1 MNKLVSQEV
10 VGEKIPILC
19 NQENFI
25 LKANLYKLFQEV
37 PGFHFFVNPAIKEI
51 QDKGRPKNEMFICVP
66 NIIKSSVCDVSPG
79 HWRVQAVILSRGNTK
94 TLLINS
100 YFPFDQREDEDDCHD
115 LIETICVIKNVIRD
129 CNCDAVMLI
138 GDINADYTRNT
149 SHTRT
154 VRESM
159 DELLLM
165 MAWDSFTIDFTHT
178 YESEGSTFV
187 STLDHVYMTEVIRE
201 TVQEAGVIHDPDN
214 SSNHEPIYC
223 VIESLSVNKTTNK
236 SATYQPRPSWRMA
249 SEEEKDQYKYKLDIN
264 LQTIMVPAQISECCD
279 PHCKDTEHLEAIDWL
294 SAEVLKAVQRA
305 GEETLPFP
313 KAGSSKIGKKS
324 TPGFKVQVKPFK
336 EDAYFWH

>member
-1 MNKLVSQEV
+1 
-10 VGEKIPILC
+10 
-19 NQENFI
+19 
-25 LKANLYKLFQEV
+25 
-37 PGFHFFVNPAIKEI
+37 
-51 QDKGRPKNEMFICVP
+51 
-66 NIIKSSVCDVSPG
+66 
-79 HWRVQAVILSRGNTK
+79 
-94 TLLINS
+94 
-100 YFPFDQREDEDDCHD
+100 
-115 LIETICVIKNVIRD
+115 
-129 CNCDAVMLI
+129 MLI

-165 MAWDSFTIDFTHT
+165 TAWDSFTIDFTHT
-178 YESEGSTFV
+178 YEREGSTFV

-201 TVQEAGVIHDPDN
+201 TVQDAGVIHDPDN
-214 SSNHEPIYC
+214 SSDHEPIYC

-294 SAEVLKAVQRA
+294 SAEVLEAVQRA

-336 EDAYFWH
+336 EDAYFWHSIWKSAGRPLNTQLHTIMKRTRNIYRRELKKCQTSEETIKKSRLLNSCLNGEGDLFREIKNMR